1 MSSACESDDNTEG
14 NDSTVPKTITHAAS
28 SQGEPVD
35 EPLYHYQRQNISAPL
50 VRAAIK
56 QKLWPKVKFV
66 TADDMEYSTDKTSLV
81 QRVCNLFNV
90 HDSHRDWFWRSTKK
104 IMRQGLAH
112 RRSEVGNSIKLE
124 FMSKL
129 IVFVCNVA

>member
-1 MSSACESDDNTEG
+1 MSSACESDYDSEG
-14 NDSTVPKTITHAAS
+14 NDSSVPKTITHAAS
-28 SQGEPVD
+28 SQGESVD
-35 EPLYHYQRQNISAPL
+35 EPLYHYQRQHISAPL
-50 VRAAIK
+50 VRAAVK
-56 QKLWPKVKFV
+56 QKLWPRAKFV
-66 TADDMEYSTDKTSLV
+66 AADDMEYSAEKTSLV

-104 IMRQGLAH
+104 IIRQGLAH

-129 IVFVCNVA
+129 IVFV